1 MSAAANAN
9 MQTATRDL
17 LIAWERALEQWRDQ
31 KSVQFG
37 QNFISPLPDL
47 AVQSRQSMEQ
57 MESLLKKIKNDC
69 E

>member
-37 QNFISPLPDL
+37 QNFVAPLPDL
-47 AVQSRQSMEQ
+47 AAQSRQSMEQ
-57 MESLLKKIKNDC
+57 MESLLKKIKHDC